1 MFSFLIAQS
10 LLIFFCR
17 TRGFDLRELTIEPSL
32 TINYLRSGVT
42 TDFDRYK
49 KFENSRAK
57 PSRALARHIGFVI
70 YFKIAQTC
78 ILRYYYY

>member
-17 TRGFDLRELTIEPSL
+17 TRGFDLCELTIEPSNYYL
-32 TINYLRSGVT
+32 LPTIPGLRSGVT

-49 KFENSRAK
+49 KFENSLAK
-57 PSRALARHIGFVI
+57 PSRA
-70 YFKIAQTC
+70 
-78 ILRYYYY
+78 